1 MVYEKLQHLE
11 TCYSVW
17 HRGGTQLVHNEQI
30 NVTSLILFGRNKCL
44 WSHVWTE
51 HLLCTWEYSQC
62 QDPAAARQNLRPAHH
77 HVGIIHATAGGVTV
91 CFIQEALVVK
101 SPPANVEHA
110 REEASIPG
118 LGRFLGVGNGNPL
131 QYSLLENPMDR
142 GAWGLQSIRPQRV
155 RHDWAWAHW

>member
-1 MVYEKLQHLE
+1 MVYEKLQHLK
-11 TCYSVW
+11 TCYSAW
-17 HRGGTQLVHNEQI
+17 RRGGTQLVHNEQI
-30 NVTSLILFGRNKCL
+30 NVTSLILFGRNKRL

-77 HVGIIHATAGGVTV
+77 HVGLIHATAGGVTV

-101 SPPANVEHA
+101 SPPANAEHA

-131 QYSLLENPMDR
+131 QYSFLENPMDR